1 MAIPNNK
8 MGTAIIGGRLL
19 PPNIPPNNEPTVQNL
34 EKEIVIARELAIL
47 GDYFTALS
55 KF

>member
-8 MGTAIIGGRLL
+8 MGTAVIGGRLL
-19 PPNIPPNNEPTVQNL
+19 PPNNEPTVQNL

-47 GDYFTALS
+47 GDYYTALS